1 MQTLRRS
8 LPTVTRILDETKGL
22 VEYVASDATLD
33 SYREI
38 ILPTAWDLS
47 RFEKNAPFVNSHR
60 YDTIEDL
67 LGRVVASRVENG
79 QLIQTVEWAVGAT
92 AHTLA
97 QIGWQLT
104 KGGFLK
110 AVSVGFY
117 PIAYKFKGSEGF
129 ADLLK
134 QAGAPADSPCTCIYT
149 TAQQIELSACIIG
162 ANPSALAKAY
172 KAGALTDDNLDYL
185 SRQVPAP
192 FEPGT
197 LPVPED
203 ETAAARARFYTAF
216 ELARRGL

>member
-1 MQTLRRS
+1 MQPLRRS
-8 LPTVTRILDETKGL
+8 LSATTKILDEARGL
-22 VEYVASDATLD
+22 VEYIASDATLD

-47 RFEKNAPFVNSHR
+47 RFEKNAPFVNSHQ
-60 YDTIEDL
+60 YGTIENL
-67 LGRVVASRVENG
+67 LGKVVASRVEAG

-117 PIAYKFKGSEGF
+117 PLAYKFKGSEGF

-134 QAGAPADSPCTCIYT
+134 EAGAAPDSPCTCIYT
-149 TAQQIELSACIIG
+149 KAQQIELSACIIG

-172 KAGALTDDNLDYL
+172 KAEAITDAHLDYL
-185 SRQVPAP
+185 ARQAP
-192 FEPGT
+192 NPFDPGQ
-197 LPVPED
+197 PVPDDHE
-203 ETAAARARFYTAF
+203 AAARARFYTAF
-216 ELARRGL
+216 EISLRGLG